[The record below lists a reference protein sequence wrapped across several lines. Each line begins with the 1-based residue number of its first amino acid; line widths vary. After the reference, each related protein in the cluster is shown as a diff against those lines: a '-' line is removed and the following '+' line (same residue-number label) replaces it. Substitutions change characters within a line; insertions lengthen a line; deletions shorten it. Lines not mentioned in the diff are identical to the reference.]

1 MQTAIGKRQSEDRDN
16 ARRIEPQYIW
26 REIESKGLLI
36 QYQTFSAPVSSTV
49 LINGKTKFSPRL
61 N

>member
-26 REIESKGLLI
+26 HEIESKGLLI
-36 QYQTFSAPVSSTV
+36 QYQTFPPAVPSTLFV
-49 LINGKTKFSPRL
+49 KCKGQI
-61 N
+61 